1 MKVLYIAGFY
11 SLKYGGFEKYTI
23 ELLKQGVDL
32 SIVYND
38 IPSSQMY
45 LAELKDLNARLYTVH
60 GNILKRAFQTCKIIR
75 REKPDIIHYH
85 FGFLVF
91 FLFLVVKILF
101 PKTKQVLTQHCEFLY
116 NGIGW
121 LLLTRFCYNSLD
133 GVLSVSKAVR
143 DGMIKRIGNSNH
155 FIVHYLGVAK
165 GKISSY
171 NLRNEL
177 VITEDELV
185 ITSIGFDIDVK
196 GFDLLAQAISIL
208 KRENSLPPFKVIVI
222 GLCESEHEKLQK
234 IVEDLRIKD
243 DFISVGIRNDID
255 DFLYFTDIYVQASRT
270 EALPL
275 SIMEALLYGIPIIG
289 ADVGGISEICIQG
302 KNGELFE
309 KGDCKQLAIA
319 IHTLL
324 SNKDLRVMYGQKSL
338 EIGKKF
344 SRTNSVRELISY
356 YKNILH

>member
-32 SIVYND
+32 SIVYNE

-45 LAELKDLNARLYTVH
+45 LADLKDLNARLYTVH

-91 FLFLVVKILF
+91 FLFLVVRILF
-101 PKTKQVLTQHCEFLY
+101 PKTKQLLTQHCEFLY
-116 NGIGW
+116 HGIGW
-121 LLLTRFCYNSLD
+121 LLLTKFCYSSLD
-133 GVLSVSKAVR
+133 GVLSVSKVVR
-143 DGMIKRIGNSNH
+143 DSMIKKIGNNGH
-155 FIVHYLGVAK
+155 FIIHYLGVAK
-165 GKISSY
+165 GKISNY

-177 VITEDELV
+177 AISEDKLV

-222 GLCESEHEKLQK
+222 GLCESEHEKFQK
-234 IVEDLRIKD
+234 IVEELQVKD

-289 ADVGGISEICIQG
+289 ANVGGISEICIQG
-302 KNGELFE
+302 RNGELFG

-338 EIGKKF
+338 EIGEKF
-344 SRTNSVRELISY
+344 SRTNSVRELITY
-356 YKNILH
+356 YKKILH